1 MKTAELD
8 KFIFFHAHFGNIDM
22 KVADGI
28 SGEFFL
34 GGFLTFHLQ
43 QVADAV
49 ALERQCS
56 DDRSSQ
62 AGNTALQG
70 VKAVIQASNKDMI
83 AYDAPPV

>member
-8 KFIFFHAHFGNIDM
+8 KFIFFHAHFGNVDM

-28 SGEFFL
+28 SSEFFI

-49 ALERQCS
+49 ALER
-56 DDRSSQ
+56 
-62 AGNTALQG
+62 
-70 VKAVIQASNKDMI
+70 
-83 AYDAPPV
+83 